1 MYQVSDEVVRVY
13 KIAEVIMFI
22 PLADLDEVLPVIEG
36 KPLAEHVPLLIG
48 TIKLLKSMVE
58 EGLPGLSEPEC
69 KSCVDNEDYG
79 REGENS

>member
-1 MYQVSDEVVRVY
+1 
-13 KIAEVIMFI
+13 MFI
-22 PLADLDEVLPVIEG
+22 PLAELDEVLPTIEAN
-36 KPLAEHVPLLIG
+36 PTVDNVPLLIG
-48 TIKLLKSMVE
+48 TIKLLRSMVE